1 MSGSC
6 SNFYN
11 HHKLFFTL
19 RSKEIVKG
27 LPPSLRSRKRYIAF
41 RIIAEKKIDERS
53 LSRALSEKMLGLFG
67 ECFAASGL
75 RVVSFDGEKGII
87 RCYRE
92 ALEMVMVA
100 LTLMTSVGDV
110 KVTPLTIGV
119 SGTIKR
125 CRRKYL
131 EV

>member
-1 MSGSC
+1 M
-6 SNFYN
+6 
-11 HHKLFFTL
+11 
-19 RSKEIVKG
+19 KG

-53 LSRALSEKMLGLFG
+53 LSRALSEKMLSLFG

-75 RVVSFDGEKGII
+75 RLEAFDGERGIV

-92 ALEMVMVA
+92 ALDKVMVA
-100 LTLMTSVGDV
+100 LTLMTHVGGV
-110 KVTPLTIGV
+110 RVIPLTLGV

-125 CRRKYL
+125 CKRKYL
-131 EV
+131 GV